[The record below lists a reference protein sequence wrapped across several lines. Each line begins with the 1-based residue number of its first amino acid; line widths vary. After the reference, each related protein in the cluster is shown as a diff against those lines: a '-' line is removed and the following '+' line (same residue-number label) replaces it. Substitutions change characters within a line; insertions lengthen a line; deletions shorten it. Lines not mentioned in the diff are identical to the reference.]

1 MRCTKEENNH
11 GRENLATRRWWRPI
25 NGERR
30 SSWRE
35 HHGNVAVLKNV
46 CGSTMCKYECE
57 YGCENVDKK
66 SDPGEEKDRSISSS
80 RGQFFK
86 SGSRARLCGNGQR
99 EKAKWQAYRG
109 SVDALSRNS
118 HEDTGAEMSRCGN
131 GVTAARVRSAVRT

>member
-1 MRCTKEENNH
+1 MKKTIMVE
-11 GRENLATRRWWRPI
+11 TDD
-25 NGERR
+25 GERR

-35 HHGNVAVLKNV
+35 YHGNVAVLKNV

-86 SGSRARLCGNGQR
+86 SLMCRDRRYDESRAL
-99 EKAKWQAYRG
+99 
-109 SVDALSRNS
+109 L
-118 HEDTGAEMSRCGN
+118 
-131 GVTAARVRSAVRT
+131 